1 MILTLFSA
9 KDHANAEGT
18 RLSALPACVC
28 ALKRWAAW
36 MLADTNR
43 WLEGRAPAKVPPA
56 RRHALHQLA
65 EETIEILANVL
76 GLIATEQSQC
86 AEDG

>member
-36 MLADTNR
+36 MLAD
-43 WLEGRAPAKVPPA
+43 A
-56 RRHALHQLA
+56 RDDGMSSAL
-65 EETIEILANVL
+65 TK
-76 GLIATEQSQC
+76 
-86 AEDG
+86 

>member
-36 MLADTNR
+36 MLADANR
-43 WLEGRAPAKVPPA
+43 WLEGHAPAKMPLDTETSTPPT
-56 RRHALHQLA
+56 RR
-65 EETIEILANVL
+65 
-76 GLIATEQSQC
+76 
-86 AEDG
+86 